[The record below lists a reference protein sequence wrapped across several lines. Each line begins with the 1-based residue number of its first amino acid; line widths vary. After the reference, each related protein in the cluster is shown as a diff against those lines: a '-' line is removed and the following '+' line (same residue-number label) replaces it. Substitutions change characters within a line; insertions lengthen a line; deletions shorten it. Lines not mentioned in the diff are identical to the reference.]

1 MEDGGLK
8 SLKKNTIIDIS
19 EAALVYF
26 EALKE
31 LRENFD
37 PQGDEY
43 DQEAYEVIDEALN
56 DLREQ
61 ATSKMGQDY
70 GIDFYEYNEIIHEY
84 SDALISTGSKAIE
97 YLLENVNPQEE
108 ADKLEE
114 EIRELSAQIAANP

>member
-1 MEDGGLK
+1 
-8 SLKKNTIIDIS
+8 
-19 EAALVYF
+19 
-26 EALKE
+26 
-31 LRENFD
+31 
-37 PQGDEY
+37 
-43 DQEAYEVIDEALN
+43 
-56 DLREQ
+56 
-61 ATSKMGQDY
+61 MGQDY